1 MIKCIRLLPAA
12 VAGCALLGAL
22 PMPWGFVSPSAYL
35 RVHVTLMGQVELCRG
50 GAKCS
55 RAPTLETM
63 SCVSRGLAYER
74 HTYVFSEVTRW

>member
-1 MIKCIRLLPAA
+1 
-12 VAGCALLGAL
+12 
-22 PMPWGFVSPSAYL
+22 MPWGFVSPSAYL

-74 HTYVFSEVTRW
+74 THICLLGGHAVVGDVHDC